1 MRNILYYIILYYIIL
16 YYIILYYIILYY
28 IILLVLGS
36 NHGICGW
43 PSIMH
48 SIKLQE
54 GKGKRQLCTYKNP
67 AHLPSVRSHTHTHT
81 HTQREHFK
89 WIRLH
94 DYMNR
99 VMNKNS
105 TGKAANSAEQKY
117 RSSAN
122 VNCRFK
128 PHCLHSWTSKM
139 QHRAQVPD
147 VTTTLNLHGPPLVWT
162 VRNLVLQKNMEME
175 LKYKRA

>member
-1 MRNILYYIILYYIIL
+1 MESVDD
-16 YYIILYYIILYY
+16 
-28 IILLVLGS
+28 LLLCIALSYRKV
-36 NHGICGW
+36 
-43 PSIMH
+43 
-48 SIKLQE
+48 KA
-54 GKGKRQLCTYKNP
+54 KGNCVHTKTLHTSHQF
-67 AHLPSVRSHTHTHT
+67 VHTHTHTHTQT

-99 VMNKNS
+99 VINKNS
-105 TGKAANSAEQKY
+105 TGKVANSAEQKY